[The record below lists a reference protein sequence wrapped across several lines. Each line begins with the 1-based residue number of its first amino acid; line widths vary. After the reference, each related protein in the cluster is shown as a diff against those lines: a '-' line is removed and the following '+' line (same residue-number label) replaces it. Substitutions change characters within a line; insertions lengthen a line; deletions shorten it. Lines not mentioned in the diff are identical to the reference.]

1 MYSHHFVVSGVDAF
15 HNEIILS
22 FIRQL
27 VEVHTDR
34 DAWGNLHSKAV
45 RVYAVKS
52 KVDHSYRLH
61 INLFESFKQHM
72 FDKGVVLKNITYH
85 PLYTPEFANI
95 EMKKGWEPFEEQK
108 PVIEYIVQDGITK
121 VIDAQTGQG
130 KELCNGTL
138 VKTPGGWTK
147 IEDLKVGDLVMGET
161 GAYHHVT
168 GVYPQGRKDLYK
180 FTFRDGRTALAGA
193 EHLWLIKKQVGQE
206 VMSTLDLINYRSKH
220 VTNFNRTYIPVIDNI
235 MEQPDIEL
243 PIDPYLLG
251 ILLGDGTIQESRVS
265 VVKPVSELHDKIRE
279 ICGRNNI
286 FVSTRTTYR
295 NYESSKGLIRQRHI
309 TSRLSIANDEGKD
322 FNQILRDLGLMG
334 TYSHTKFIPDI
345 YLRAGTRQRLAL
357 IQGLLDTDGYPGDS
371 NGAIEYGTISPRLAE
386 GVKELLWSLGAM
398 VHVRIKTP
406 TYTYK
411 GEKKIGQP
419 FYRFSIRY
427 RRPSEL
433 FSLTYKKEKL
443 KGDTQYT
450 KGFALR
456 IDKIE
461 KLDYQEECTCISVDN
476 PTKLFVIKDYIVT
489 HNTVMTMFGLA
500 QIKQRVAMVIK
511 PMYIERWLDVIVGDG
526 TVLQHTTKKDVIVVR
541 GGKQLRSLIY
551 MAQDGT
557 LNAQFIVIS
566 NTTLSLY
573 YKHYKEFG
581 ASEEYGLV
589 HPEDLWKLLGVGVR
603 VIDEAHEHF
612 YVCFITDL
620 NSHVHKSVELSATLE
635 PDNPFLKRMYNIM
648 YPKHLRMNT
657 GAYKRYIEVYGLTYH
672 ILDDPKY
679 INVSNRGR
687 TTYSQAAY
695 ETNIFKQKPRM
706 VRLRKMMIGLT
717 ERLFMSERLPE
728 HKLLIFFETIDMCT
742 DIASVLKDK
751 YPDLKVSRYTEE
763 EDASVLD
770 THDIIVATPKSAGTA
785 VDIKKLQIVIS
796 FVMRNSTQAVEQ
808 MIGRLRQLKTD
819 KLQPKFYYLF
829 TRQIDTHVRYH
840 HKKQE
845 IMKFKALSLDEQ
857 ISGYEI

>member
-15 HNEIILS
+15 HNEILLS

-72 FDKGVVLKNITYH
+72 FDKGVELKNITYH

-108 PVIEYIVQDGITK
+108 PVIEYIVQDGIKK

-130 KELCNGTL
+130 KELCNGTP
-138 VKTPGGWTK
+138 VKTPGGWTN

-161 GAYHHVT
+161 GTYHPVT
-168 GVYPQGRKDLYK
+168 GVFPQGRKDLYK

-193 EHLWLIKKQVGQE
+193 EHLWAIH
-206 VMSTLDLINYRSKH
+206 YRGGYGVH
-220 VTNFNRTYIPVIDNI
+220 TT
-235 MEQPDIEL
+235 Q
-243 PIDPYLLG
+243 YLL
-251 ILLGDGTIQESRVS
+251 DN
-265 VVKPVSELHDKIRE
+265 KP
-279 ICGRNNI
+279 
-286 FVSTRTTYR
+286 
-295 NYESSKGLIRQRHI
+295 
-309 TSRLSIANDEGKD
+309 AEGKRYAIPLVKRRNGNFSSAMFKPWLGESCRSYKGNFTHKTKD
-322 FNQILRDLGLMG
+322 YKEALELQEFCWKQGSFCTITEEHGYYIVDTGFYIHFNQCVITDFKL
-334 TYSHTKFIPDI
+334 DI
-345 YLRAGTRQRLAL
+345 
-357 IQGLLDTDGYPGDS
+357 
-371 NGAIEYGTISPRLAE
+371 IS
-386 GVKELLWSLGAM
+386 
-398 VHVRIKTP
+398 
-406 TYTYK
+406 
-411 GEKKIGQP
+411 
-419 FYRFSIRY
+419 
-427 RRPSEL
+427 
-433 FSLTYKKEKL
+433 
-443 KGDTQYT
+443 
-450 KGFALR
+450 
-456 IDKIE
+456 IE

-551 MAQDGT
+551 MAQEGT

-581 ASEEYGLV
+581 ASEEYGWV

-706 VRLRKMMIGLT
+706 VRLRKMMLGLT

>member
-1 MYSHHFVVSGVDAF
+1 MYSHHFIVSGVDAF
-15 HNEIILS
+15 HNEILLS

-27 VEVHTDR
+27 VEIHTDR

-72 FDKGVVLKNITYH
+72 SDKGVVLKNITYH
-85 PLYTPEFANI
+85 PLYTPEHANI

-108 PVIEYIVQDGITK
+108 AVIEYIVQDGIKK

-130 KELCNGTL
+130 KELCNGTP
-138 VKTPGGWTK
+138 VKTPGGWTN
-147 IEDLKVGDLVMGET
+147 IEDLNVGDLVMGET
-161 GAYHHVT
+161 GAYHRVT
-168 GVYPQGRKDLYK
+168 GVFPQGRKDLYK

-193 EHLWLIKKQVGQE
+193 EHLWAIHYRGRYSIHTTQYLLNNKPVEGKRYAIPLVKRWNGNFSSAMFKPWLGD
-206 VMSTLDLINYRSKH
+206 SYRSYNG
-220 VTNFNRTYIPVIDNI
+220 NFIHKTKDYKEALELQEFCWIKGSLCTITEEHGYYIVDTGFYI
-235 MEQPDIEL
+235 
-243 PIDPYLLG
+243 Y
-251 ILLGDGTIQESRVS
+251 
-265 VVKPVSELHDKIRE
+265 
-279 ICGRNNI
+279 
-286 FVSTRTTYR
+286 
-295 NYESSKGLIRQRHI
+295 
-309 TSRLSIANDEGKD
+309 
-322 FNQILRDLGLMG
+322 FNQCVTTDFKL
-334 TYSHTKFIPDI
+334 DI
-345 YLRAGTRQRLAL
+345 
-357 IQGLLDTDGYPGDS
+357 
-371 NGAIEYGTISPRLAE
+371 IS
-386 GVKELLWSLGAM
+386 
-398 VHVRIKTP
+398 
-406 TYTYK
+406 
-411 GEKKIGQP
+411 
-419 FYRFSIRY
+419 
-427 RRPSEL
+427 
-433 FSLTYKKEKL
+433 
-443 KGDTQYT
+443 
-450 KGFALR
+450 
-456 IDKIE
+456 IE
-461 KLDYQEECTCISVDN
+461 KLDYQEECTCIAVDN
-476 PTKLFVIKDYIVT
+476 PTKLFVIKNYIVT

-526 TVLQHTTKKDVIVVR
+526 TVLQHTTKKDVVVVR
-541 GGKQLRSLIY
+541 GGKQLRGLIY
-551 MAQDGT
+551 MAQEGK

-581 ASEEYGLV
+581 ASEEYGWV
-589 HPEDLWKLLGVGVR
+589 HPEDFWKLLGVGVR

-635 PDNPFLKRMYNIM
+635 PDNPFLRRMYNIM

-679 INVSNRGR
+679 IQTSNRGR
-687 TTYSQAAY
+687 STYSQAAY

-706 VRLRKMMIGLT
+706 VRLRKMMLGLT

-742 DIASVLKDK
+742 DIASVLKDA
-751 YPDLKVSRYTEE
+751 YPHLKVSRYTEE

>member
-1 MYSHHFVVSGVDAF
+1 MALIIDIYSHHFIVSGVDAF

-22 FIRQL
+22 FVRQL
-27 VEVHTDR
+27 VEIHTDR

-72 FDKGVVLKNITYH
+72 SDKGVVLKNITYH

-108 PVIEYIVQDGITK
+108 PVIEYIVQDGIKK

-130 KELCNGTL
+130 KTL
-138 VKTPGGWTK
+138 
-147 IEDLKVGDLVMGET
+147 
-161 GAYHHVT
+161 
-168 GVYPQGRKDLYK
+168 
-180 FTFRDGRTALAGA
+180 
-193 EHLWLIKKQVGQE
+193 
-206 VMSTLDLINYRSKH
+206 
-220 VTNFNRTYIPVIDNI
+220 
-235 MEQPDIEL
+235 
-243 PIDPYLLG
+243 
-251 ILLGDGTIQESRVS
+251 
-265 VVKPVSELHDKIRE
+265 
-279 ICGRNNI
+279 
-286 FVSTRTTYR
+286 
-295 NYESSKGLIRQRHI
+295 
-309 TSRLSIANDEGKD
+309 
-322 FNQILRDLGLMG
+322 
-334 TYSHTKFIPDI
+334 
-345 YLRAGTRQRLAL
+345 
-357 IQGLLDTDGYPGDS
+357 
-371 NGAIEYGTISPRLAE
+371 
-386 GVKELLWSLGAM
+386 
-398 VHVRIKTP
+398 
-406 TYTYK
+406 
-411 GEKKIGQP
+411 
-419 FYRFSIRY
+419 
-427 RRPSEL
+427 
-433 FSLTYKKEKL
+433 
-443 KGDTQYT
+443 
-450 KGFALR
+450 
-456 IDKIE
+456 
-461 KLDYQEECTCISVDN
+461 
-476 PTKLFVIKDYIVT
+476 
-489 HNTVMTMFGLA
+489 MTMFALA

-526 TVLQHTTKKDVIVVR
+526 TVLQHTTKNDVVVVR
-541 GGKQLRSLIY
+541 GGKQLRGLIY
-551 MAQDGT
+551 MAQEGK

-581 ASEEYGLV
+581 ASEEYGWV
-589 HPEDLWKLLGVGVR
+589 HPEDFWKLLGVGVR

-679 INVSNRGR
+679 IQTSNRGR
-687 TTYSQAAY
+687 STYSQAAY

-706 VRLRKMMIGLT
+706 VRLRKMMLGLT

-742 DIASVLKDK
+742 DIASVLKDA
-751 YPDLKVSRYTEE
+751 YPHLKVSRYTEE

>member
-72 FDKGVVLKNITYH
+72 FDKGVELKNITYH

-108 PVIEYIVQDGITK
+108 PVIEYIVQDGIKK

-130 KELCNGTL
+130 KELCNGTP
-138 VKTPGGWTK
+138 VKTPGGWTN
-147 IEDLKVGDLVMGET
+147 IEDLNVGDLAMGET
-161 GAYHHVT
+161 GAYHRVT
-168 GVYPQGRKDLYK
+168 GVFPQGRKDLYK

-193 EHLWLIKKQVGQE
+193 EHLWAIH
-206 VMSTLDLINYRSKH
+206 YRGSYDVHTTK
-220 VTNFNRTYIPVIDNI
+220 
-235 MEQPDIEL
+235 
-243 PIDPYLLG
+243 YLLENEPAQG
-251 ILLGDGTIQESRVS
+251 KCYAVPLVKRWGGNFSSAMFKPWLGDAYIRCQGNFIHKTKDYKEALALQEFCWKQGSLCTITEEHGYY
-265 VVKPVSELHDKIRE
+265 VVDTGFYIH
-279 ICGRNNI
+279 
-286 FVSTRTTYR
+286 
-295 NYESSKGLIRQRHI
+295 
-309 TSRLSIANDEGKD
+309 
-322 FNQILRDLGLMG
+322 FNQCVRTDFKL
-334 TYSHTKFIPDI
+334 DI
-345 YLRAGTRQRLAL
+345 
-357 IQGLLDTDGYPGDS
+357 
-371 NGAIEYGTISPRLAE
+371 IS
-386 GVKELLWSLGAM
+386 
-398 VHVRIKTP
+398 
-406 TYTYK
+406 
-411 GEKKIGQP
+411 
-419 FYRFSIRY
+419 
-427 RRPSEL
+427 
-433 FSLTYKKEKL
+433 
-443 KGDTQYT
+443 
-450 KGFALR
+450 
-456 IDKIE
+456 IE

-557 LNAQFIVIS
+557 LKAQFIVIS

-581 ASEEYGLV
+581 ASEEYGWV

-706 VRLRKMMIGLT
+706 VRLRKMMLGLT
-717 ERLFMSERLPE
+717 ERLFISERLPE